1 MKYLNAR
8 QVIMNTRILP
18 FSSPEATIERVGGKG
33 ANLARLAQAGCP
45 VPPGFFI
52 PVEGYLEAAR
62 ANGLE
67 QRIRAALD
75 GARLD
80 DPAVLEQVSA
90 QIRALFTAHIIP
102 EGLARAV
109 IAEWEALGEPA
120 VAVRSSATAEDL
132 PEMSFAGQQDTYLN
146 VCGAEALLRAVAD
159 CWGSLWTARAIG
171 YRQRQKVGQEGIALA
186 VVVQQMVQSEASGV
200 LFTANPLTGLRSQTV
215 IDAAL
220 GLGEG
225 LVSGMV
231 EPDHYVV
238 DRRAGAIV
246 EKTLGAKA
254 LAVVSRAEGGTQVV
268 ATGAGRQA
276 LPDERILEL
285 AELGQRV
292 ADAWGAPQDIE
303 WAWDDQRLHL
313 LQTRAI
319 TSLYPVPA
327 GLDENDLRA
336 MFSFGAVQGMLDP
349 LTPLGQDAMALVVG
363 GAGRLFDLHYDERTQ
378 KILRPAGD
386 RLWLDITTPVRN
398 PVGRNVIRGALDFIE
413 PSVVAHLLSVWDDP
427 RLTPTT
433 RRLRPATALRVARGL
448 APIVLRVPLFM
459 AAPEKRSRLARA
471 RIETVLAM
479 FRDRYAAVQG
489 SPQEKLL
496 ARVAVL
502 RSVGDIFILLG
513 RTLIPGVATAMSM
526 WTLARRIAA
535 QLDRQEGG
543 QQFSRLAMEIPR
555 GAPGNVT
562 TEMDLEL
569 WRVSRAIHA
578 DPASAELFS
587 ALPAEELARRWKAGA
602 LPAAAQSAIGDFL
615 DVYGFRGL
623 AEIDLGR
630 PRWVDDPVHVMQ
642 VLGSYLQIKTEEAP
656 DLQFERAARAGEA
669 AVETL
674 AQAARRLP
682 HGWLKSRQVRFAGRR
697 VRAAMG
703 IREAPKFF
711 AVRGIGLSRM
721 ALLESGEDF
730 ARLGILSQPDD
741 IFYLRVGELEALA
754 AGEQRDWAGLV
765 HSRRQRYQ
773 REKERRQ
780 IPRLLLS
787 DGRAFYEGVAANGA
801 QGGIHGAPVSPGVV
815 EGRVH
820 VVLDP
825 RGVQLA
831 PGEILVCPGT
841 DPSWTPLFLAAGG
854 LVMEV
859 GGMMTHGAV
868 VAREYGIPAVVGVD
882 RATERLQTGMR
893 VRVDGSSGVVQVLET
908 EFLPYN
914 PS

>member
-1 MKYLNAR
+1 
-8 QVIMNTRILP
+8 MNTWILP
-18 FSSPEATIERVGGKG
+18 FSSSEATIERVGGKG

-52 PVEGYLEAAR
+52 PVEGYLEAVR
-62 ANGLE
+62 ASGLE
-67 QRIRAALD
+67 ERICAALD

-80 DPAVLEQVSA
+80 DPAALEQVST
-90 QIRALFTAHIIP
+90 QIRALFTAQIVP
-102 EGLARAV
+102 EGLARAAV
-109 IAEWEALGEPA
+109 AQWQALGEPA

-146 VCGAEALLRAVAD
+146 VRGDEALLRAVAD

-171 YRQRQKVGQEGIALA
+171 YRQRQKVGQESIALA

-200 LFTANPLTGLRSQTV
+200 LFTANPLTGLRSETV

-225 LVSGMV
+225 LVSGIM
-231 EPDHYVV
+231 EPDHYVI
-238 DRRAGAIV
+238 DRRTGTIV

-254 LAVVSRAEGGTQVV
+254 LAVVSKAEGGTQVV
-268 ATGAGRQA
+268 AGAGRQA

-303 WAWDDQRLHL
+303 WAWDGQRLHL

-319 TSLYPVPA
+319 TSLYPVPE

-349 LTPLGQDAMALVVG
+349 LTPLGQDAMALVVS

-398 PVGRNVIRGALDFIE
+398 PVGRKLIRYALNAIE
-413 PSVVAHLLSVWDDP
+413 PSVAAHVYSVWNDP
-427 RLTPTT
+427 RLMPST
-433 RRLRPATALRVARGL
+433 RRVRPATMLRVVRGA
-448 APIVLRVPLFM
+448 APIVLRVPLYM
-459 AAPEKRSRLARA
+459 AAPEKRMALARE
-471 RIETVLAM
+471 RVSSLLGTLRE
-479 FRDRYAAVQG
+479 RYATIQG

-496 ARVAVL
+496 ARVAML
-502 RSVGDIFILLG
+502 RGVGNIFILLG
-513 RTLIPGVATAMSM
+513 KSFIPGIATAMSM
-526 WTLARRIAA
+526 WNLARNIAE

-543 QQFSRLAMEIPR
+543 IHFSDLAMQIPR
-555 GAPGNVT
+555 GVPGNVT
-562 TEMDLEL
+562 TEMDLAL
-569 WRVSRAIHA
+569 WQVSRAIHT
-578 DPASAELFS
+578 DPASAELFGV
-587 ALPAEELARRWKAGA
+587 LPAAELAQRWKAGT
-602 LPAAAQSAIGDFL
+602 LPAAAQAAVDGFL
-615 DVYGFRGL
+615 EVYGFRGL
-623 AEIDLGR
+623 AEIDMGR
-630 PRWVDDPVHVMQ
+630 PRWIDDPVHVMQ
-642 VLGSYLQIKTEEAP
+642 VLGSYLQIVPADAP
-656 DLQFERAARAGEA
+656 DLQFEHAARAGEA
-669 AVETL
+669 AVEAL

-697 VRAAMG
+697 VRATMG

-721 ALLESGEDF
+721 ALLDSGEDF
-730 ARLGILSQPDD
+730 TRLGLLSQPDD
-741 IFYLRVGELEALA
+741 IFYLHVSELEALA
-754 AGEQRDWAGLV
+754 AGEQRDWAGLA
-765 HSRRQRYQ
+765 HSRRQRYE
-773 REKERRQ
+773 REKARRQ

-787 DGRAFYEGVAANGA
+787 DGRAFYEGVAGNGA

-815 EGRVH
+815 EGRVR

-825 RGVQLA
+825 RGVQLG

-882 RATERLQTGMR
+882 RVTERLQTGMR
-893 VRVDGSSGVVQVLET
+893 VRVDGSSGVVQVLE
-908 EFLPYN
+908 EE
-914 PS
+914 